1 MAPALD
7 SVLLEVVLLCLAMKG
22 TPPIYLVDFRME
34 WRRMGE
40 QLASEDTHRSCRIP
54 LVEI

>member
-54 LVEI
+54 LAEI